1 MQEKSFE
8 ILLKSTDAVNMFESL
23 RVYVTFRNARGQDI
37 TGCITIDGKSHEVN
51 LMPPSLGTALASSIK
66 SLGIAALDNFTIHP
80 ALPMAY
86 SVPSDTIYDF
96 IKKAVCRD

>member
-1 MQEKSFE
+1 
-8 ILLKSTDAVNMFESL
+8 MFESL

-51 LMPPSLGTALASSIK
+51 LMPPSMATALASSIK
-66 SLGIAALDNFTIHP
+66 SLDISALDNVTVHP

-86 SVPSDTIYDF
+86 SVQSDTIYDS
-96 IKKAVCRD
+96 IKKTVCRD